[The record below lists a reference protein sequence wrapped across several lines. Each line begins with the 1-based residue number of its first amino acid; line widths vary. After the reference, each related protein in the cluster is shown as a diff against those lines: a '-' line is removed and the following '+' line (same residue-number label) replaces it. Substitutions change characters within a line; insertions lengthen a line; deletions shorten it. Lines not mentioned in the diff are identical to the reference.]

1 MTQFK
6 HECCDCATGAYPCQG
21 SSCTQGTMHYY
32 CDACGEETEQL
43 YQFDG
48 EELCA
53 DCVLEKLPRVE

>member
-32 CDACGEETEQL
+32 CDACGEETETL
-43 YQFDG
+43 YQFEG

-53 DCVLEKLPRVE
+53 DCVLESLPRVE